1 MIEKADNENLLVQYL
16 LGNLP
21 EAQQAQVEAM
31 FLGDDQQYER
41 LLALEDELFYDYA
54 QGNLSPDERAQFKK
68 RFLASGRENKR
79 AILASAM
86 AEVMTQAAPAK
97 RSEKITE
104 PVISVQVRQSRWR
117 SLISFF
123 NVPSRAMKLSLAA
136 LGIMLLISI
145 GLAIGTVRRQNE
157 FNRFRAERMFQED
170 RLQQQAQQERTRADE
185 LNLKLKRETDENA
198 MLKEELRDTQAR
210 LVGRREIL
218 HASIS
223 FILEPGSERGQSELK
238 KLQISP
244 GIRLLKLQLD
254 LEREVEYKSYQAI
267 LLSADGAER
276 WSRSRL
282 RVQRKDSSQAIILSL
297 PTRLLAE
304 DNYQLILKG
313 YTSDG
318 TLEETGEYYYFSIVR
333 K

>member
-1 MIEKADNENLLVQYL
+1 MIEKADNENLLVRYL

-86 AEVMTQAAPAK
+86 AEVMTQAAPAR

-104 PVISVQVRQSRWR
+104 PVIQVRQSRWR

-123 NVPSRAMKLSLAA
+123 NVPSRALKLSLAA
-136 LGIMLLISI
+136 VGIMLLISL
-145 GLAIGTVRRQNE
+145 GLAIGTVRRQDE
-157 FNRFRAERMFQED
+157 FNRFQAERMFQED

-185 LNLKLKRETDENA
+185 LNLMLKRETDENA
-198 MLKEELRDTQAR
+198 MLKQELSETQAR
-210 LVGRREIL
+210 LAGGREIP
-218 HASIS
+218 HATIS
-223 FILEPGSERGQSELK
+223 FILEPGSERGQSNLK

-244 GIRLLKLQLD
+244 GIRLLKLQLN
-254 LEREVEYKSYQAI
+254 LEREDEYKSYQA
-267 LLSADGAER
+267 LLLTADGAER
-276 WSRSRL
+276 WSKSRL
-282 RVQRKDSSQAIILSL
+282 RVQRSDSGQALSLSL

-313 YTSDG
+313 YTADG